1 MKKYNRPSIE
11 VVDFDVESIITLSVG
26 LSGSESGDF
35 TEWSID
41 TEEYYVDAT
50 DSYKR

>member
-1 MKKYNRPSIE
+1 MKKYNRPSAD
-11 VVDFDVESIITLSVG
+11 VVAFDVESIITLSVG

-41 TEEYYVDAT
+41 AEAYYVDET